1 MIYTGLEL
9 GAFFEI
15 PFSSACHEI
24 LRGVNPLL
32 QMIFTFMQMYFIF
45 MNARVSLI
53 SQSRTTPSSA
63 TTNTMHPS
71 SSQPPPFLPHSTTT
85 TAQHPPLQ
93 SARPLRPDAHR
104 GNERVCL
111 DPNTRPG
118 GTEGDHPVPLQPGR
132 LHRGRNH
139 SR

>member
-53 SQSRTTPSSA
+53 SQSRTSFKCHDQHNASIL
-63 TTNTMHPS
+63 TTS
-71 SSQPPPFLPHSTTT
+71 SSPTRQQQLNIHRFKVLARFGLMHIVATNVCVWIRTLVLEALKEITQYHYNRGVSTEDGII
-85 TAQHPPLQ
+85 L
-93 SARPLRPDAHR
+93 
-104 GNERVCL
+104 GE
-111 DPNTRPG
+111 
-118 GTEGDHPVPLQPGR
+118 
-132 LHRGRNH
+132 
-139 SR
+139 